1 MDSAGYLAHLRQ
13 DLDAFGACLGGDL
26 SAPVEHCGDWT
37 LYDLADHLGGQ
48 NLWVAAAVTERR
60 GDFEAAP
67 APRDPAA
74 LTTWLSETG
83 AVLLA
88 ALDTEPD
95 TPAWTFA
102 PRATVG
108 FWQRRRCM
116 ETLIHRWDA
125 EHAVGT
131 GGFLDPALAD
141 DGVAEVV
148 DTMLPRQIRLGR
160 TGPPPHTIC
169 LAATDTQSSWLLG
182 PGGPAGP
189 ADPVATVRGTAA
201 DLLLLLWGRVDAGD
215 PAIGWDGDREQGRA
229 ALSGALV
236 P

>member
-1 MDSAGYLAHLRQ
+1 MDSADYLAHLRQ
-13 DLDAFGACLGGDL
+13 ALDAFGACLGADL
-26 SAPVEHCGDWT
+26 SAPVAHCGDWT

-67 APRDPAA
+67 APRAQAA
-74 LTTWLSETG
+74 LTAWLSETG

-88 ALDTEPD
+88 ALDADPG
-95 TPAWTFA
+95 TPAWTIA
-102 PRATVG
+102 PPPTVG

-131 GGFLDPALAD
+131 GGFLDPALAG

-160 TGPPPHTIC
+160 TGAPPHPAR
-169 LAATDTQSSWLLG
+169 LAATDPRPSWLLG
-182 PGGPAGP
+182 PGGGPAGP
-189 ADPVATVRGTAA
+189 GDPVATVHGTAA
-201 DLLLLLWGRVDAGD
+201 HLLLLLWGRVDA
-215 PAIGWDGDREQGRA
+215 
-229 ALSGALV
+229 
-236 P
+236 

>member
-1 MDSAGYLAHLRQ
+1 MDHAGYVAHLRR
-13 DLDAFGACLGGDL
+13 DLDAFGECLGGDL
-26 SAPVEHCGDWT
+26 SAPVAHCGDWT
-37 LYDLADHLGGQ
+37 LYDLADHLGGG
-48 NLWVAAAVTERR
+48 NLWAAAAVTERR
-60 GDFEAAP
+60 GDFEPDP

-74 LTTWLSETG
+74 LAAWLSETA

-88 ALDTEPD
+88 ALDADPAA
-95 TPAWTFA
+95 PAWTLA
-102 PRATVG
+102 PPPTVG

-125 EHAVGT
+125 EHALGA
-131 GGFLDPALAD
+131 GGFIAPALAD

-160 TGPPPHTIC
+160 TGPLPHPVR
-169 LAATDTQSSWLLG
+169 LEATDTRSNWLLG
-182 PGGPAGP
+182 GPG
-189 ADPVATVRGTAA
+189 DPVATIRGTAA
-201 DLLLLLWGRVDAGD
+201 DLLLLLWGRLDADD
-215 PAIGWDGDREQGRA
+215 PAVGWHGDRERGRA

>member
-1 MDSAGYLAHLRQ
+1 MDSAGYVAHLRL

-26 SAPVEHCGDWT
+26 SAPVRHCGDWT
-37 LYDLADHLGGQ
+37 LYDLADHLGGG
-48 NLWVAAAVTERR
+48 NLWAAAAVTERR
-60 GDFEAAP
+60 GDFEAGP
-67 APRDPAA
+67 APREAAA
-74 LTTWLSETG
+74 LAAWLSETG

-88 ALDTEPD
+88 ALDADPAP
-95 TPAWTFA
+95 PAWTIA
-102 PRATVG
+102 PPATVG

-131 GGFLDPALAD
+131 GGFIDPSLAD

-160 TGPPPHTIC
+160 TGPPPHAVR
-169 LAATDTQSSWLLG
+169 LDASDTGSSRDLGG
-182 PGGPAGP
+182 PG
-189 ADPVATVRGTAA
+189 DPVATIRGPAA
-201 DLLLLLWGRVDAGD
+201 DLLLLRWGRLDPGV
-215 PAIGWDGDREQGRA
+215 PAIAWRGDREQGRA